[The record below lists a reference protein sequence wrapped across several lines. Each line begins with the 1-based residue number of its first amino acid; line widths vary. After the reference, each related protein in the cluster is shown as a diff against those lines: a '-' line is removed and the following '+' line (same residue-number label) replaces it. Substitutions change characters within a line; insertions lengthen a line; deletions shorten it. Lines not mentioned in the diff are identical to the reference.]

1 MGVPWK
7 QQNESGWL
15 ITCLQRS
22 EQFAKTFSVLLIQ
35 VNGTWDFC
43 LTFADFFY
51 LFFKNSCLLLSC
63 LQKNKTVHVTSVEGS
78 EVRLL
83 PVCWL
88 HGYLELGFQR

>member
-35 VNGTWDFC
+35 VNGTWDFR
-43 LTFADFFY
+43 LTFADFF
-51 LFFKNSCLLLSC
+51 
-63 LQKNKTVHVTSVEGS
+63 
-78 EVRLL
+78 
-83 PVCWL
+83 
-88 HGYLELGFQR
+88 

>member
-43 LTFADFFY
+43 LTFADFFNFIFLRTAVCY
-51 LFFKNSCLLLSC
+51 SVVYKRTKLCM
-63 LQKNKTVHVTSVEGS
+63 LQV
-78 EVRLL
+78 
-83 PVCWL
+83 
-88 HGYLELGFQR
+88 